1 MTIPKVTYVCPI
13 IHDKYISRLL
23 YTLYKYS
30 EPDSFRFVLVDQCKN
45 RVSEQ
50 VWDYIRD
57 KVHLYMHP
65 KRNLGYAKASNEGI
79 IHGLHW
85 KTPYI
90 CVTNDD
96 IEIIDPRWI
105 QGIWDTFE
113 MDKRIMAVVP
123 MSPRVAGWGYNLDY
137 NPEVLPYKEEYTKED
152 YDFLLKGDFSGV
164 SDKIWPKHLPQKM
177 GGTLVDGAAFI
188 MPYFKREA
196 FEKIGLMDE
205 HFFPGSGED
214 YDYIARTY
222 IKNYRLVSTS
232 KSWVWHHWSKSKD
245 LFASG
250 ELEDSYYKPANKPY
264 WNHMGEL
271 WPPEMNE
278 GHEFDVWG
286 FYKDSSGK
294 SVPYKRIPEIYI
306 DQI

>member
-1 MTIPKVTYVCPI
+1 MSVPKVTYVCPI

-30 EPDSFRFVLVDQCKN
+30 EPDSFRFVLIDQCEN
-45 RVSEQ
+45 RVGRD
-50 VWDYIRD
+50 VWNFIKD

-85 KTPYI
+85 GSPYI

-96 IEIIDPRWI
+96 IEIIDKRWLD
-105 QGIWDTFE
+105 GIVETFE
-113 MDKRIMAVVP
+113 MDERMMVVVP
-123 MSPRVAGWGYNLDY
+123 MSPRVAGWGYGLDY
-137 NPEVLPYKEEYTKED
+137 NPEVLPYKSEYTEAD
-152 YDFLLKGDFSGV
+152 YNYLVEGDFSKV
-164 SDKIWPKHLPQKM
+164 DQPDHMPKQMK
-177 GGTLVDGAAFI
+177 GSVVDGAAFI

-196 FEKIGLMDE
+196 FDEVGLMDE

-214 YDYIARTY
+214 YDYLARAY
-222 IKNYRLVSTS
+222 SKGYRVVSTS

-250 ELEDSYYKPANKPY
+250 DLERPYYKPETHGY
-264 WNHMGEL
+264 WNNMGDL
-271 WPPEMNE
+271 YDPKKNE
-278 GHEFDVWG
+278 GHDFDIWG
-286 FYKDSSGK
+286 SYTNKKGK
-294 SVPYKRIPEIYI
+294 KVPLKRVKEVFV